1 MTARPSSA
9 ADGPSP
15 DRLAR
20 TLPPAVALW
29 LAIALVG
36 ATPLAH
42 GTAGVALAPR
52 YLDWLALG
60 LYLPA
65 MLWLVARRPLDRP
78 RRDRVLTHLAALFGF
93 VAVKSLVALPFDSW
107 LFGTDAPGLAARLAR
122 AAGELVVLGAATAV
136 AHGARVTRR
145 LREHERDARSLE
157 ASLAEARLSALRS
170 QLDPHFLFNT
180 LNALAVLMHRDVAKA
195 DTMLTRLAE
204 LLRATLRHPQ
214 GHEIPLRE
222 ELGVLD
228 RYLDI
233 MQLRFGPRLLVER
246 DVPADLEDALV
257 PGFLLQPLVEN
268 ALEHGVSRRTGPV
281 RVRVAA
287 AVAGRRLRVS
297 VTDDGPGLE
306 PRQARWSGPAHESG
320 GIGLTNTRR
329 RLEELYGDDHALTLR
344 RIPDVGTE
352 AAVELPL
359 RRAHTMLT
367 AATSPAAA
375 AAEIALRTTAERPVA
390 RRDGVTP

>member
-1 MTARPSSA
+1 MTARPPA
-9 ADGPSP
+9 AAGGRPSRAWP
-15 DRLAR
+15 RALA
-20 TLPPAVALW
+20 AW
-29 LAIALVG
+29 ALVSVV
-36 ATPLAH
+36 AVTPLAL
-42 GTAGVALAPR
+42 GRAVPAPVLAAR
-52 YLDWLALG
+52 YLDWLSCA

-65 MLWLVARRPLDRP
+65 LLWLVERRPLDRP
-78 RRDRVLTHLAALFGF
+78 RRDRVLAHVGALLAF
-93 VAVKSLVALPFDSW
+93 VAAKTLLALPFDEW
-107 LFGTDAPGLAARLAR
+107 LFGTATPGAGARLAK
-122 AAGELVVLGAATAV
+122 AGGELLLLALATAL
-136 AHGARVTRR
+136 ARGARLERR
-145 LREHERDARSLE
+145 LREHELDARHLE

-214 GHEIPLRE
+214 DHEIPLRE
-222 ELGVLD
+222 EIGVLE

-246 DVPADLEDALV
+246 DVPADLDDALV

-281 RVRVAA
+281 RVRIAA
-287 AVAGRRLRVS
+287 AVTAEGRLRLT
-297 VTDDGPGLE
+297 VTDDGPGLA
-306 PRQARWSGPAHESG
+306 PKQARWSGPAHESG

-329 RLEELYGDDHALTLR
+329 RLEELYGDDHLLTLE

-359 RRAHTMLT
+359 RRAETMLT
-367 AATSPAAA
+367 ASTSPAAA
-375 AAEIALRTTAERPVA
+375 AAEAALRTTAERRVV
-390 RRDGVTP
+390 RRGANP